1 MDCRL
6 ASLTQPVV
14 GSLKIPYSR
23 DSIMLA
29 RLGKVV
35 TANGMLTMTQTF
47 DAPLNQEVTEK
58 IPEGFRPAPSLGAV
72 ITATVPGMPGFYL
85 WGNSYGTLY
94 LTGKITTRQAVTF
107 QGAWIAA

>member
-1 MDCRL
+1 M
-6 ASLTQPVV
+6 V
-14 GSLKIPYSR
+14 GSLKIPYSTE
-23 DSIMLA
+23 SIKLS

-47 DAPLNQEVTEK
+47 DAPLNHEVNEK
-58 IPEGFRPAPSLGAV
+58 IPEGFRPAPSLGAL

-85 WGNSYGTLY
+85 WGNSYDTLY
-94 LTGKITTRQAVTF
+94 LTGKITVQQAVAF